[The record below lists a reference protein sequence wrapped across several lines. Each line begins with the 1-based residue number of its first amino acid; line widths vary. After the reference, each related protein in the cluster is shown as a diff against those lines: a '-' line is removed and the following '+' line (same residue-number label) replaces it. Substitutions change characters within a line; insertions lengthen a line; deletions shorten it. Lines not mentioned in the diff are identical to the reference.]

1 MLRCGVTNAV
11 LNFAGNVAYSK
22 DRLASLVIACANV
35 YLQAMTLGL
44 HVMHRTQFS
53 VVYSSVCVSVSSDI
67 LLTLTDE
74 SAVLLRAATERV
86 PVVVR

>member
-1 MLRCGVTNAV
+1 MNMFTLKIQKVSQDA
-11 LNFAGNVAYSK
+11 
-22 DRLASLVIACANV
+22 I
-35 YLQAMTLGL
+35 TLGL
-44 HVMHRTQFS
+44 HVMHQTQFS
-53 VVYSSVCVSVSSDI
+53 IAYSSVCVSVSSDI